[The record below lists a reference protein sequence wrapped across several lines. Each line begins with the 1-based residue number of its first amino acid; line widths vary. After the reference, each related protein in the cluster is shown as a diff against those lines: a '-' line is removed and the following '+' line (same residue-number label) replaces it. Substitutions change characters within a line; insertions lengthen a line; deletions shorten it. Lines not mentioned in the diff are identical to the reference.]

1 MKRREFARNTIAASF
16 GVMAAPYLGI
26 AQTETSPVRSI
37 KKGIMWGNI
46 GFGVSILEKF
56 QVAKAAGF
64 DGVEVYSHLNREEVL
79 QAAKQTGMIIP
90 SVCGSLHG
98 KYSLSDPDPKVRALG
113 VEALKVTLEDAK
125 AYGAD
130 TILLVPGRVN
140 EKVSYDQCWDLSIAE
155 IRKVLPVA
163 EKLGVIIAIENV
175 WNNFLLSP
183 LEAARYI
190 DQFNSPFV
198 KAYFDC
204 GNVLVIGWPEQ
215 WIKILGKRIARIH
228 IKEYS
233 RKIADKQGKWAGF
246 GVALQEGD
254 NNWPVIVKALDEIG
268 YHGWATIEQPG
279 GDNPEGLKELC
290 HRLTNI
296 LNLPT

>member
-1 MKRREFARNTIAASF
+1 MKRREFARNTIAASL
-16 GVMAAPYLGI
+16 GVMALPYAGVG
-26 AQTETSPVRSI
+26 QTEQPKSRSI
-37 KKGIMWGNI
+37 RKGIMWGNI
-46 GFGVSILEKF
+46 GFGNSILEKF
-56 QVAKAAGF
+56 QAAKAAGF
-64 DGVEVYSHLNREEVL
+64 DGVEPMSHLNREEVVK
-79 QAAKQTGMIIP
+79 AARETGMVIP

-98 KYSLSDPDPKVRALG
+98 KYSLSDPDPKVREMG

-140 EKVSYDQCWDLSIAE
+140 DTVSYDDCWNRSVAE
-155 IRKVLPVA
+155 INKVLPLA
-163 EKLGVIIAIENV
+163 AKLGVTIAIENV

-190 DQFNSPFV
+190 DQFNSPFL
-198 KAYFDC
+198 KFYFDC

-215 WIKILGKRIARIH
+215 WIKILGQRIARIH

-254 NNWPVIVKALDEIG
+254 NNWPAILKALDEIG
-268 YHGWATIEQPG
+268 YQSWATVEQPG
-279 GDNPEGLKELC
+279 GETPAGLKDLC
-290 HRLTNI
+290 VRLGNI
-296 LNLPT
+296 LSL